1 MKNCMV
7 PSRFHF
13 MSINNNSKLAFYHI
27 KLQEYR
33 ESVAATKANNVST
46 WKAVCFSCLSASEFR
61 LAATCGLEVI
71 KYPDHV
77 EEVVI
82 FYPYLGH
89 FTHLVSL
96 FEQGL
101 GSEDEHHRKTIVSTF
116 NKK

>member
-27 KLQEYR
+27 KSQEYR

-46 WKAVCFSCLSASEFR
+46 WKVVYFACLSTGEFH
-61 LAATCGLEVI
+61 LVATCDLEVI

-77 EEVVI
+77 GSIDII
-82 FYPYLGH
+82 FRSWEFYLPCIS
-89 FTHLVSL
+89 V
-96 FEQGL
+96 
-101 GSEDEHHRKTIVSTF
+101 
-116 NKK
+116 